1 MEVCVS
7 NTKNNIYRRPPAAG
21 GISNKLVVFLHGYG
35 ADGKDL
41 IDLANPFSMAM
52 PNATFISPDAP
63 HPCTMSPSGR
73 EWFPIDQIPTGAIKA
88 SENLLSLIQDEAKS
102 LNLSFK
108 DVILIGFSQ
117 GAMMSLQCLLI
128 NNQQF
133 SAIIGYS
140 GALREENVEAA
151 HNQIINGKHNFANTP
166 VLLIHG
172 EKDEVVPFQSLIS
185 SKNLLNNIGFNIQT
199 LSRPNLGHGIDPEG
213 ISAGM
218 ELLKIIN

>member
-218 ELLKIIN
+218 ELLKTIN

>member
-88 SENLLSLIQDEAKS
+88 SENLISLIQDEAKS

-172 EKDEVVPFQSLIS
+172 EKDEVVPFQSLIN

>member
-1 MEVCVS
+1 MS

-63 HPCTMSPSGR
+63 HPCSMSPSGR

-88 SENLLSLIQDEAKS
+88 SENLISLIQYEAKS

>member
-1 MEVCVS
+1 MS

-63 HPCTMSPSGR
+63 HPCKMSPSGR

-88 SENLLSLIQDEAKS
+88 SENLISLIQDEAKS

>member
-1 MEVCVS
+1 MS

-73 EWFPIDQIPTGAIKA
+73 EWFPIDQIPIGAIKA
-88 SENLLSLIQDEAKS
+88 SENLISLIQDEAKS

-140 GALREENVEAA
+140 GSLREENVEAA

-218 ELLKIIN
+218 ELLKTIN